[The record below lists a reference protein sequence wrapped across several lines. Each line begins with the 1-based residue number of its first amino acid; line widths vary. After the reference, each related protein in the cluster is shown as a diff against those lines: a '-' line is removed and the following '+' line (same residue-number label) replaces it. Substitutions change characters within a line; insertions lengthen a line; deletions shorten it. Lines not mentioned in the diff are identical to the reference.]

1 MVLGVAGLVAWL
13 VELSVGVVVI
23 VEAAVWGVGAV
34 LGEHVGVE
42 ADGVAVI
49 PLVVVP
55 VVGVTVVIVV
65 DWLEVEVVAVV
76 AV

>member
-1 MVLGVAGLVAWL
+1 VVLGVAGLVAWL

-23 VEAAVWGVGAV
+23 VEAAVGGVVKV
-34 LGEHVGVE
+34 LVGHVGVE
-42 ADGVAVI
+42 ADDVAVI